1 MLLKRGRNKLRM
13 LSTEGA
19 TTTDRGVNCC
29 GCESLPTLASEILV
43 KAMKR
48 SRVPDVFSNRKKVRV
63 TGTAHNWEE
72 SSISP
77 SEVASETKAALLYL
91 RSLVNVQVFEDRIPP
106 IVFKQQVY
114 SIVKCK
120 TAADK
125 QINDL
130 REKKEIKLFRLGKES
145 DTFAI
150 VFTDDYR
157 EHVRRT
163 MADGPA
169 KERFLDTVLEKTS
182 DVSLDK
188 KTMTDLGFK
197 DEEITQ
203 LLHGGVLNVRDVGS
217 WWIAIPGAGIFM
229 KCFNKG
235 RDSILRSIRKSKYQ
249 KILQQELEDRKLRAV
264 QKLGIQ
270 YHIHDIIGAELVT
283 RLDTTSGTML
293 RLDQ

>member
-1 MLLKRGRNKLRM
+1 
-13 LSTEGA
+13 
-19 TTTDRGVNCC
+19 
-29 GCESLPTLASEILV
+29 
-43 KAMKR
+43 MKR
-48 SRVPDVFSNRKKVRV
+48 SRVPDAFNSRRKFRV
-63 TGTAHNWEE
+63 TRTSHKWED
-72 SSISP
+72 SSISA
-77 SEVASETKAALLYL
+77 SEVPSDTKAALLYL
-91 RSLVNVQVFEDRIPP
+91 RSLVNVEVFENRIPP

-120 TAADK
+120 TTADK
-125 QINDL
+125 HINDL

-163 MADGPA
+163 VPDSSA
-169 KERFLDTVLEKTS
+169 KDRFLDTVLEKTS
-182 DVSLDK
+182 DVSLDR
-188 KTMTDLGFK
+188 KTMSDLGFK

-235 RDSILRSIRKSKYQ
+235 RDALLRSIRKCKYQ
-249 KILQQELEDRKLRAV
+249 KILQQELEERKLASV
-264 QKLGIQ
+264 KKLGIR

-283 RLDTTSGTML
+283 RQETTSGTML
-293 RLDQ
+293 RLDE